1 MNLIMILP
9 SAHQRSIFSDLR
21 SIKRIRTL
29 ILWRVYFSQL
39 LQNHY
44 HQLGMGGCK
53 TGDDYR
59 NFIDFQAAQ
68 KGQSENVECL

>member
-1 MNLIMILP
+1 M
-9 SAHQRSIFSDLR
+9 
-21 SIKRIRTL
+21 T